1 MAYLDLFLRSI
12 TSPKVMEVFLRVL
25 MTDAYDNKALITL
38 LIYHIN
44 SESVQVGLFKAKE

>member
-12 TSPKVMEVFLRVL
+12 TDERVMEVFLRVL
-25 MTDAYDNKALITL
+25 LTEAYDNKPLINL

-44 SESVQVGLFKAKE
+44 SDSVQVCTFMP